1 MNINWKSG
9 LHLLT
14 TSTVTLAFIISSVVA
29 QGVGVQGSTE
39 RRICGDFEYL
49 EVNGEI
55 VSRQILDNCESRT
68 ETRRDSS
75 HSFGTAGSSNTIGLV
90 AGGLVLGGLAV
101 AGGGG
106 GSDSAPAPTPTPVPT
121 PEPGPPGTP
130 GEPGPPGTPGDP
142 GTPGIPGPPGTPGDP
157 GTPGIPGPPGEPGPP
172 GKDGAPA
179 TPIMVFPNPVPN
191 TPPDPTTSSPPVPD
205 PEGLVHYRR
214 FPENPPGN
222 PTTSASWRSE
232 EFNNQYGLG
241 LIGVDHRYAKGATG
255 EDTLAAIYDSGIDLE
270 HIDVGGIRLDES
282 HNYIDVD
289 KPNDLSDT
297 SGHGTLVYGIMGATR
312 NGIGIHGVA
321 PDAEFMILKVDG
333 GNSFNN
339 FGDALRR
346 TIVADADVMNNSWN
360 SPTLDIKPLIGR
372 SGRILEILG
381 PNMMDQLRRAAAA
394 GVSIVFPTGNELRTR
409 PEIPEDSP
417 AMSQD
422 AQFWASLPAA
432 FTDLRNNWIAVT
444 ALNDV
449 EDLESAEL
457 WFIPPEPPEEGEETP
472 EEGEMEELTVGANRC
487 AEAMNWCL
495 AAPGTNI
502 VSLGIGRGVGQG
514 YVVNSGTS
522 LAAAHVTGAI
532 LVLKSQ
538 FPEMTTAEV
547 HQILFDTAVD
557 LGVPGVDPVF
567 GHGALNLR
575 EAMVPQ
581 GVVSAQLG
589 EIVNQATIPLSESWF
604 SESSI
609 TGGVLGKALSDRDI
623 LVTDRYD
630 RGYFADLGSRV
641 TTGSFNEVE
650 AQTGLAVA
658 FSRANESYPDLAE
671 SGFDLRFDAFGPG
684 HDVTRI
690 AHADPIM
697 SLMSQ
702 TEGTGFS
709 TEVPVGK
716 ATVMMANAT
725 ASEASAFSLGAGLP
739 FGDDHSI
746 TVSLG
751 QAKETDSILGAR
763 AYGAFAGLDSNTV
776 YGRVQTDIALGEH
789 VALNGS
795 LTAGQTSFSSDR
807 LIARGK
813 TDTRA
818 IALGLT
824 VNSALTR
831 GDKLSVALSQ
841 PFAVSGGEL
850 TLKNG
855 TGISAAENNVRTN
868 RISFAETI
876 VPLGKADRAPELH
889 LGYLHDFETRRW
901 DSAGLAFGG
910 VANLDGGARVAAA
923 RVELRLGF

>member
-1 MNINWKSG
+1 MNINCKSG
-9 LHLLT
+9 LRLLM
-14 TSTVTLAFIISSVVA
+14 TSTVTLAFTISSVVA
-29 QGVGVQGSTE
+29 QRTGVQGSME
-39 RRICGDFEYL
+39 RRICGDFEYV

-55 VSRQILDNCESRT
+55 VSRQILENCESRI
-68 ETRRDSS
+68 ESVGSSSRSDSS
-75 HSFGTAGSSNTIGLV
+75 NAIGLAV
-90 AGGLVLGGLAV
+90 GGLALAGIA

-106 GSDSAPAPTPTPVPT
+106 GGSSAPAPAPTPPAPAPM
-121 PEPGPPGTP
+121 PEPDPDPDPMPEPDPDPMPKPDPDPILVPIVPIRDSKEQDPPPGVIP
-130 GEPGPPGTPGDP
+130 SPPA
-142 GTPGIPGPPGTPGDP
+142 I
-157 GTPGIPGPPGEPGPP
+157 
-172 GKDGAPA
+172 
-179 TPIMVFPNPVPN
+179 PNPDSPEVPQSIHQRRSPLA
-191 TPPDPTTSSPPVPD
+191 PPTNKD
-205 PEGLVHYRR
+205 
-214 FPENPPGN
+214 
-222 PTTSASWRSE
+222 SADSWHIE
-232 EFNNQYGLG
+232 EFHYQYGLG
-241 LIGVDHRYAKGATG
+241 LIGAEHRYANGATG
-255 EDTLAAIYDSGIDLE
+255 TNTLGVIYDTGIKLD
-270 HIDVGGIRLDES
+270 HPDVGGIRLDS
-282 HNYIDVD
+282 SYNYVD
-289 KPNDLSDT
+289 SANSADLSDAD
-297 SGHGTLVYGIMGATR
+297 GHGTAIYGVVGATR
-312 NGIGIHGVA
+312 NGYGIHGVA
-321 PDAEFMILKVDG
+321 PDAEFMILKTAETEL
-333 GNSFNN
+333 FNN
-339 FGDALRR
+339 FTDALKR
-346 TIVADADVMNNSWN
+346 TTNAEADAMNNSWN
-360 SPTLDIKPLIGR
+360 SPNLDIGPLIRR
-372 SGRILEILG
+372 SGQILATLG
-381 PNMMDQLRRAAAA
+381 PEMINELRRAELA
-394 GVSIVFPTGNELRTR
+394 GVSIVFPTGNSATA
-409 PEIPEDSP
+409 EDRVNS
-417 AMSQD
+417 
-422 AQFWASLPAA
+422 QFWANLPAA
-432 FTDLRNNWIAVT
+432 LPELEDNWIAVT
-444 ALNDV
+444 ALNDAASLEHSALWV
-449 EDLESAEL
+449 EITD
-457 WFIPPEPPEEGEETP
+457 GTP
-472 EEGEMEELTVGANRC
+472 GMGANQC
-487 AEAMNWCL
+487 GAIAMDWCI
-495 AAPGTNI
+495 AAPGENI
-502 VSLGIGRGVGQG
+502 ISLGIGNIPSEL
-514 YVVNSGTS
+514 YVTNSGTS

-532 LVLKSQ
+532 LLLKSQ
-538 FPEMTTAEV
+538 HPEMTTAGIHEL
-547 HQILFDTAVD
+547 LFETAHD
-557 LGVPGVDPVF
+557 LGVTGTDPVF
-567 GHGALNLR
+567 GRGALDLR
-575 EAMVPQ
+575 EAMAPQ
-581 GVVSAQLG
+581 GVVSTQLG

-658 FSRANESYPDLAE
+658 FSRANESWPDLAE
-671 SGFDLRFDAFGPG
+671 SGFDLRFDAFGSD

-697 SLMSQ
+697 SLVSQ
-702 TEGTGFS
+702 TKGTGFS
-709 TEVPVGK
+709 MEFPVGK
-716 ATVMMANAT
+716 TTLSMAQATT
-725 ASEASAFSLGAGLP
+725 DDRSALSLGAGLP

-824 VNSALTR
+824 VNNALTR